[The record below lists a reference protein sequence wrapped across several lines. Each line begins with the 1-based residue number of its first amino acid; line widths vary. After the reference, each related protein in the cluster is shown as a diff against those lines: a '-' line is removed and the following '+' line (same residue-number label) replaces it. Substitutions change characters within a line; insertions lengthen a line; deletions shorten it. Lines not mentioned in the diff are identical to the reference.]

1 MKRALIVVATLG
13 LAACRN
19 SLAMPD
25 GSNVGCTAVF
35 VPGVSVTF
43 TDSVSGATG
52 GLLNAWAAAHEGTY
66 TDSVLATGLPT
77 QLIANL
83 AGERVGTYVVTA
95 GATGYKTQTT
105 TGVTVVKLDSC
116 HVKTVLINAR
126 LVRAQ

>member
-1 MKRALIVVATLG
+1 MKRTLLVIATLG
-13 LAACRN
+13 LAACRY
-19 SLAMPD
+19 SLEVPD
-25 GSNVGCTAVF
+25 GSNVACTTVF

-83 AGERVGTYVVTA
+83 TGERVGTYVVTA
-95 GATGYKTQTT
+95 GATGYKTQTNA
-105 TGVTVVKLDSC
+105 GVSVVKLDAC

-126 LVRAQ
+126 LIRVQ